1 MYSRK
6 QFDKDVQKLRELI
19 KACEELEVNNRNY
32 TNSIHFEKSNQRVE
46 VLQVMRTL
54 TAKEYEVIKQ
64 IYNSTDEIE
73 ANLSFQFGI
82 QNDTYYQLF
91 HSYSEGEK

>member
-1 MYSRK
+1 
-6 QFDKDVQKLRELI
+6 
-19 KACEELEVNNRNY
+19 
-32 TNSIHFEKSNQRVE
+32 
-46 VLQVMRTL
+46 MRTL
-54 TAKEYEVIKQ
+54 TAKEYEVISE

-91 HSYSEGEK
+91 HSYSEEQNSLTTPEKNYSNIVGNY

>member
-1 MYSRK
+1 
-6 QFDKDVQKLRELI
+6 
-19 KACEELEVNNRNY
+19 
-32 TNSIHFEKSNQRVE
+32 
-46 VLQVMRTL
+46 MRTL

-64 IYNSTDEIE
+64 IYDSTDENE

-91 HSYSEGEK
+91 HSYSEEQKSWITLKKNYSNIVGSY